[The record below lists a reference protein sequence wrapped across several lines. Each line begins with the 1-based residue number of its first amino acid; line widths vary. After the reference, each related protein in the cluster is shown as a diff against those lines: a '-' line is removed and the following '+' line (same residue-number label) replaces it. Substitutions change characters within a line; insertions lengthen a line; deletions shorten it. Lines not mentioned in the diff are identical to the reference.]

1 MKFARYKHDSKVSY
15 AEGATLVFE
24 LLKTKPEIITQIF
37 LRPAEKYGEDILK
50 ILETAKAKNIAI
62 TESSKPFNV
71 LGAKNAC
78 LLIAE
83 FKKTEATISPDQNHL
98 LLVNPS
104 DAGNLGTIMRTAL
117 AFDIRNIA
125 IIPPAVDHFDPK
137 TVRASM
143 GALFHL
149 NIQIFPDF
157 VAYKAQNPEH
167 TTYAFMLNKRAETIL
182 EASKHKS
189 EPWTLVMGNESA
201 GLPKEYENLCKPVY
215 IPQSE
220 DVDSL
225 NLSIATALALYEFTQ
240 K

>member
-1 MKFARYKHDSKVSY
+1 MKFARYKHDSDYSY
-15 AEGATLVFE
+15 AEGATLVYE
-24 LLKTKPEIITQIF
+24 LINTRPDSIRQIF
-37 LRPAEKYGEDILK
+37 LRPVEKYGNDIEKILK
-50 ILETAKAKNIAI
+50 SAQNKNIPIVAS
-62 TESSKPFNV
+62 TKPFNV

-83 FKKTEATISPDQNHL
+83 FQKNRQEINPNHNHL

-104 DAGNLGTIMRTAL
+104 DAGNLGTITRTAL
-117 AFDIRNIA
+117 AFNIRDIA

-149 NIQIFPDF
+149 NIQIYPNFKS
-157 VAYKAQNPEH
+157 YRKSNQNH
-167 TTYAFMLNKRAETIL
+167 NCYAFMLNDTAETIL
-182 EASKHKS
+182 GASAHKS
-189 EPWTLVMGNESA
+189 EPWTIVMGNEAA
-201 GLPKEYENLCKPVY
+201 GLPSEYGELCSPVY
-215 IPQSE
+215 IPQSK

>member
-1 MKFARYKHDSKVSY
+1 MKFARYKHDSEVSY

-37 LRPAEKYGEDILK
+37 LRPAEKYGEDIKK
-50 ILETAKAKNIAI
+50 ILTLAESKKVNIV
-62 TESSKPFNV
+62 TTSKPFNV

-83 FKKTEATISPDQNHL
+83 FRKTEDTIDTSKNHL

-117 AFDIRNIA
+117 AFNIRNIA

-149 NIQIFPDF
+149 NIQIYPDF
-157 VAYKAQNPEH
+157 AAYEAQNQNH
-167 TTYAFMLNKRAETIL
+167 TTYAFMLNKSAETIL
-182 EASKHKS
+182 EASKRKS
-189 EPWTLVMGNESA
+189 EPWTIVMGNEAA
-201 GLPKEYENLCKPVY
+201 GLPKEYEKLCKSVY
-215 IPQSE
+215 IPQSD

-225 NLSIATALALYEFTQ
+225 NLSIATALALYEFT
-240 K
+240 KK

>member
-1 MKFARYKHDSKVSY
+1 MKFARYKHDSNLSY

-37 LRPAEKYGEDILK
+37 LRPVEKYGKDIAKILK
-50 ILETAKAKNIAI
+50 YAEDKNISVI
-62 TESSKPFNV
+62 QSSKPFNV

-83 FKKTEATISPDQNHL
+83 FKKTEQQITPSKNHL

-117 AFDIRNIA
+117 AFNIRDIA

-149 NIQIFPDF
+149 NIQIYPDF
-157 VAYKAQNPEH
+157 ESYKQQNSGH
-167 TTYAFMLNKRAETIL
+167 TNYAFMLNKSAETIL

-189 EPWTLVMGNESA
+189 EPWTLVMGNEST
-201 GLPKEYENLCKPVY
+201 GLPKEYGELCKAVY
-215 IPQSE
+215 IPQSD

-225 NLSIATALALYEFTQ
+225 NLSIATALALYEFT
-240 K
+240 KK